1 MSSFTSSRSAVSL
14 SSSTWFQMR
23 LKIKKKASIKLTWS
37 ISSTRRLCIARQ
49 VAWRASNMDRSF
61 KWEINYRAWK
71 FESTLHTSGCSR
83 PGLSSDSIS
92 EKTAMFC
99 CVTPR
104 SPLTFATCSGCMS
117 ARGGIF
123 HCSQYY
129 GRICFRGNAIWIRFK
144 TTRSAL
150 TCRSCKEFLKE
161 VLLLYMSA
169 RTHLLFWIMHLKTVP
184 RFTWGVLSSMSVCHK
199 V

>member
-117 ARGGIF
+117 AMGASFTAHSIMAEYVLEAMQSESVSKLQGQHWRAEAVKSFEG
-123 HCSQYY
+123 SP
-129 GRICFRGNAIWIRFK
+129 AIIYECTHTPF
-144 TTRSAL
+144 
-150 TCRSCKEFLKE
+150 
-161 VLLLYMSA
+161 VLNHA
-169 RTHLLFWIMHLKTVP
+169 P
-184 RFTWGVLSSMSVCHK
+184 QNSSKIHMRCA
-199 V
+199 

>member
-1 MSSFTSSRSAVSL
+1 
-14 SSSTWFQMR
+14 
-23 LKIKKKASIKLTWS
+23 
-37 ISSTRRLCIARQ
+37 
-49 VAWRASNMDRSF
+49 MDRSF

-129 GRICFRGNAIWIRFK
+129 VRICFRGDAIWIRFK

-199 V
+199 VQVWWWASAPAAQLNTNLPLNRDIFLQFVGVNSDNIWVLTI